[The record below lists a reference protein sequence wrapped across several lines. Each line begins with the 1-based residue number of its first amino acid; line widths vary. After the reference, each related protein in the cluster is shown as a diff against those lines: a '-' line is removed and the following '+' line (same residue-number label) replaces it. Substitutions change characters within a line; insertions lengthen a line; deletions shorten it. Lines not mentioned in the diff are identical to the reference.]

1 MAGEF
6 VTNFPSLFS
15 ATFKIPHFKN
25 SVIEGLHRLCLPTII
40 FLYTLGTYP
49 LQASGVLGPTSDYV
63 NLNSTNFLWHK
74 KSSSR
79 EEAKGASKC
88 LSTVWMDADE
98 IALTFCV
105 LDAVPVMSLVT
116 SESSEGSEQGWGE
129 DTRFLVIIPGQ
140 NGLFSALINMEV
152 SSDCLILGGLKKKLL
167 QSSPSIIFMKFYAWA
182 AGCGEGERERWRCGN
197 GCSDVAIIS
206 GLETELK

>member
-152 SSDCLILGGLKKKLL
+152 SSDCLILGGLKKNFSNLPQALSLRSFTLGQLVVGRGKGRDGVAGTAVQML
-167 QSSPSIIFMKFYAWA
+167 QLFRDWKQ
-182 AGCGEGERERWRCGN
+182 N
-197 GCSDVAIIS
+197 
-206 GLETELK
+206 

>member
-152 SSDCLILGGLKKKLL
+152 SSDCLILGGLKKNFSNLPQALSLRSFTLGQLVVGRGKGRGGVAGTAVQML
-167 QSSPSIIFMKFYAWA
+167 QLFRDWKQ
-182 AGCGEGERERWRCGN
+182 N
-197 GCSDVAIIS
+197 
-206 GLETELK
+206 